1 MIDQN
6 LDNKYQVLLS
16 HLRQF
21 DRIAVAFSGGVDS
34 AFLLYAAKEALGDNV
49 LAITAVSPIFP
60 SSDEDETREFCS
72 RYDIQQ
78 EFFSSGDLEK
88 PHFQTNPKDRCYH
101 CKKDLFT
108 GIQALAAAHGIHA
121 VAEGS
126 NMDDRNDYRPG
137 RIAIE
142 ELGILSPLLET
153 GFYKSEIREL
163 SNEFGLPTW
172 DKPSFACLASRFVY
186 GEAITNDKLRMV
198 EQAEKCLHDLGFR
211 QCRVRIHGMMAR
223 IELLPE
229 DMERFFE
236 KHTRDSVNRLL
247 KILGFKHVSVDLQGY
262 RTGSMN
268 E

>member
-6 LDNKYQVLLS
+6 LENKYQVLLS

-34 AFLLYAAKEALGDNV
+34 TFLLYAAKEALGDNV
-49 LAITAVSPIFP
+49 LAVTAVSPIFP
-60 SSDEDETREFCS
+60 SSDEDETRKFCS
-72 RYDIQQ
+72 RYKIQQ
-78 EFFSSGDLEK
+78 EFFPSGDLEK

-108 GIQALAAAHGIHA
+108 GIQALAAAHGIQT

-137 RIAIE
+137 RIAID

-163 SNEFGLPTW
+163 SNEFTGG
-172 DKPSFACLASRFVY
+172 KMPS
-186 GEAITNDKLRMV
+186 
-198 EQAEKCLHDLGFR
+198 
-211 QCRVRIHGMMAR
+211 
-223 IELLPE
+223 
-229 DMERFFE
+229 
-236 KHTRDSVNRLL
+236 
-247 KILGFKHVSVDLQGY
+247 
-262 RTGSMN
+262 
-268 E
+268 

>member
-1 MIDQN
+1 MLNQN
-6 LDNKYQVLLS
+6 LEAKYQVLLS

-34 AFLLYAAKEALGDNV
+34 TFLLYAAKEALGDNV
-49 LAITAVSPIFP
+49 LAVTAVSPIFP
-60 SSDEDETREFCS
+60 SSDEKETRQFCNQ
-72 RYDIQQ
+72 YKIQQ
-78 EFFSSGDLEK
+78 EFLPSRDLSK
-88 PHFQTNPKDRCYH
+88 PYFQTNPKDRCYH
-101 CKKDLFT
+101 CKKDLFS
-108 GIQALAAAHGIHA
+108 GIQSLAAGHGILT

-137 RIAIE
+137 KIAIE
-142 ELGILSPLLET
+142 ELGILSPLQDT

-163 SNEFGLPTW
+163 SNQFGLPTW

-186 GEAITNDKLRMV
+186 GEAITEDKLRMV
-198 EQAEKCLHDLGFR
+198 EQAEKDLHDLGFR
-211 QCRVRIHGMMAR
+211 QCRVRMHGMMAR

-229 DMERFFE
+229 DMDRFFE
-236 KHTRDSVNRLL
+236 KRTRESVNHML
-247 KILGFKHVSVDLQGY
+247 KTLGFKHVSVDLQGY

>member
-1 MIDQN
+1 MMDPK
-6 LDNKYQVLLS
+6 LEAKYLVLLS
-16 HLRQF
+16 HLRQY

-34 AFLLYAAKEALGDNV
+34 SFLLYAAREALGDQV
-49 LAITAVSPIFP
+49 LAVTATSPIFP
-60 SSDEDETREFCS
+60 SSDEEETLQFCKQ
-72 RYDIQQ
+72 YNIQQ
-78 EFFSSGDLEK
+78 VFFHSGDLNK
-88 PHFQTNPKDRCYH
+88 DHFRTNPKDRCYH

-108 GIQALAAAHGIHA
+108 GIQALAAEHGIQA

-137 RIAIE
+137 KLAIE
-142 ELGILSPLLET
+142 ELGILSPLQET
-153 GFYKSEIREL
+153 GLYKSEIREL
-163 SNEFGLPTW
+163 SEEFGLPTW

-186 GEAITNDKLRMV
+186 GEEITENKLRMV
-198 EQAEKCLHDLGFR
+198 EKAEQHLHELGFR

-229 DMERFFE
+229 DMDRFFQRQ
-236 KHTRDSVNRLL
+236 TRQSVNRML
-247 KILGFKHVSVDLQGY
+247 KSLGFKHVSVDLQGY

>member
-1 MIDQN
+1 MNNQN
-6 LDNKYQVLLS
+6 LETKYQVLLS
-16 HLRQF
+16 RLRQF
-21 DRIAVAFSGGVDS
+21 SRIAVAFSGGVDS
-34 AFLLYAAKEALGDNV
+34 SFLLFAAKEALGDNV
-49 LAITAVSPIFP
+49 LAVTAVSPIFP
-60 SSDEDETREFCS
+60 DSDEKETRLFCS
-72 RYDIQQ
+72 KYGIKQ
-78 EFFSSGDLEK
+78 EFFPCGDLSK
-88 PHFQTNPKDRCYH
+88 PHFQTNPRDRCYH

-108 GIQALAAAHGIHA
+108 GIRSLAEEHGIPT

-142 ELGILSPLLET
+142 ELGILSPLQDT

-163 SNEFGLPTW
+163 SHQFGLPTW

-186 GEAITNDKLRMV
+186 GEAITENKLRMV
-198 EQAEKCLHDLGFR
+198 EQAEKGLHDLGFR

-229 DMERFFE
+229 DMDRFFE
-236 KHTRDSVNRLL
+236 KRTRESVNHTL
-247 KILGFKHVSVDLQGY
+247 KVLGFKHVSVDLQGY